1 LATSRFFAVPSR
13 VVAVIIP
20 TPLISFELPSIVMDP
35 PPTVRIP
42 VILASPFTTRAVNPA
57 PGVPIV
63 APAETNACV
72 KCPSLHS
79 VAAAPTLKV

>member
-1 LATSRFFAVPSR
+1 L
-13 VVAVIIP
+13 VAVIIP
-20 TPLISFELPSIVMDP
+20 TPLMSFVLPLIVTDP

-63 APAETNACV
+63 APAETNAWV
-72 KCPSLHS
+72 KYPSLHS
-79 VAAAPTLKV
+79 VVAAPTLKV